1 MLFSQVLNSLTRRE
15 PRERGDGPWA
25 VSVPDDWL
33 QGRSIFGGLQSALAL
48 RAMRDLVPADLPLRI
63 LQTTFVAPVAG
74 AVSLHAQV
82 LRVGKGTTHAEARI
96 VAGGQTTT
104 LVVGVFGRG
113 RPSKAEVAPPPAP
126 AAPGEQ
132 EPFVFPFVPGLSPS
146 FARHFAMRFLSG
158 PIPFS
163 ATRSP
168 PTWVVD
174 VSLEDRATTSEGH
187 VVAIADAI
195 PPAAFAMLS
204 APAPGSSLTWTLEM
218 LVDRFDAFPLAGW
231 KVHADVRAAHNGYT
245 SQLATIFAP
254 DGQAVV
260 MSHQSMVVFG

>member
-1 MLFSQVLNSLTRRE
+1 MLFSEVLGSLTRRGGGE
-15 PRERGDGPWA
+15 PIWTA
-25 VSVPDDWL
+25 SAPDDWL

-48 RAMRDLVPADLPLRI
+48 RAMRDLVSPELPLRV

-82 LRVGKGTTHAEARI
+82 LRAGKGTTHAEARI

-126 AAPGEQ
+126 VPPPEQ
-132 EPFVFPFVPGLSPS
+132 EAFVFPFIPGLSAS
-146 FARHFAMRFLSG
+146 FAQHFEMRFRSG
-158 PIPFS
+158 PMPFS

-174 VSLEDRATTSEGH
+174 VSLKDRATTGEVH

-204 APAPGSSLTWTLEM
+204 QPAPGSSLTWTLEM
-218 LVDRFDAFPLAGW
+218 LVDRFDTLPLEGW
-231 KVHADVRAAHNGYT
+231 KVHADVRAARNGYT

-254 DGQAVV
+254 DGEPAA

>member
-1 MLFSQVLNSLTRRE
+1 MLFSEVLGSLSRRE
-15 PRERGDGPWA
+15 QGDGPWT

-48 RAMRDLVPADLPLRI
+48 RAMRDLVPADRPLRV

-74 AVSLHAQV
+74 AVDVHAQV
-82 LRVGKGTTHAEARI
+82 LRAGKGTTHAEARI

-104 LVVGVFGRG
+104 LVVGIFGRG

-126 AAPGEQ
+126 VPPREQ
-132 EPFVFPFVPGLSPS
+132 EPFVFPFIPGLSPT
-146 FARHFAMRFLSG
+146 FAQHFAMRFLSG

-163 ATRSP
+163 GTRSP
-168 PTWVVD
+168 PKWVVD
-174 VSLEDRATTSEGH
+174 VSLKDRAATSEGH
-187 VVAIADAI
+187 VVAIGDAI

-204 APAPGSSLTWTLEM
+204 QPALGSSLTWTLEM
-218 LVDRFDAFPLAGW
+218 LADRYDALPLDGW
-231 KVHADVRAAHNGYT
+231 KVHAEVRAAHNGYT

-254 DGQAVV
+254 DGQAAA